1 MTGGRGKAS
10 GGSLGLGSVVVA
22 ILDGNWSLNGTLT
35 LTKRTM
41 AMTEN
46 GLTTSLTGICL
57 WRGVGKAEAGVGRCP
72 GDARASGEK
81 SVQERQQR
89 GCMQQRQP
97 RSREAP
103 GHRCWLCQRNEV
115 HH

>member
-1 MTGGRGKAS
+1 MTVTVGRGKAS
-10 GGSLGLGSVVVA
+10 GGSLGLASGSEVIA
-22 ILDGNWSLNGTLT
+22 ILDGNWNLNGILT

-57 WRGVGKAEAGVGRCP
+57 WRGGGKAEAGGGRCP

-81 SVQERQQR
+81 SVQERAVAASA
-89 GCMQQRQP
+89 CSTAAAAALEP
-97 RSREAP
+97 
-103 GHRCWLCQRNEV
+103 
-115 HH
+115 

>member
-1 MTGGRGKAS
+1 MTGGGGKAS
-10 GGSLGLGSVVVA
+10 GGSLGLGSVVVV
-22 ILDGNWSLNGTLT
+22 ILDGSLNGTLT

-57 WRGVGKAEAGVGRCP
+57 RRGVGKAEAGVGRCP

-81 SVQERQQR
+81 SVQER
-89 GCMQQRQP
+89 
-97 RSREAP
+97 AA
-103 GHRCWLCQRNEV
+103 WLHAAAAASEP
-115 HH
+115 

>member
-57 WRGVGKAEAGVGRCP
+57 LRGVGKAETGVGSCP
-72 GDARASGEK
+72 GDTRASGEK
-81 SVQERQQR
+81 SVQERAAWL
-89 GCMQQRQP
+89 QP

>member
-41 AMTEN
+41 AMTKN

-81 SVQERQQR
+81 SVQER
-89 GCMQQRQP
+89 
-97 RSREAP
+97 AA
-103 GHRCWLCQRNEV
+103 WLHAAAAASEP
-115 HH
+115 

>member
-22 ILDGNWSLNGTLT
+22 ILDGNWNLNGILT

-57 WRGVGKAEAGVGRCP
+57 W
-72 GDARASGEK
+72 EK
-81 SVQERQQR
+81 SVQER
-89 GCMQQRQP
+89 
-97 RSREAP
+97 AA
-103 GHRCWLCQRNEV
+103 WLHAAAAASEP
-115 HH
+115 